1 MTYHIP
7 SMSMNTNEEKKLS
20 YGERLIA
27 ELQTAGCPTN
37 YIDVVQK
44 FMKSEHDKKVQFAEA
59 NRGVLT
65 FGKYK
70 DKDVRE
76 VYKLDPAYCQWL
88 NDKSSKFLRADI
100 KEVLAELLK

>member
-1 MTYHIP
+1 
-7 SMSMNTNEEKKLS
+7 MNTNITEEKSLN
-20 YGERLIA
+20 YCERLIL
-27 ELQTAGCPTN
+27 ELQTAGCPTIYTN
-37 YIDVVQK
+37 LVQK
-44 FMKSEHDKKVQFAEA
+44 FMKDEHDKKELYAAE

-70 DKDVRE
+70 NKDVKE
-76 VYKLDPAYCQWL
+76 VYKLDPTYCQWL

>member
-1 MTYHIP
+1 
-7 SMSMNTNEEKKLS
+7 MSDIKEEKSLS
-20 YGERLIA
+20 YCERLIL

-37 YIDVVQK
+37 YTDIVQK
-44 FMKSEHDKKVQFAEA
+44 FMKDEHDKKELYALA

-70 DKDVRE
+70 NKDVRE
-76 VYKLDPAYCQWL
+76 VYKLDPAYCKWL

-100 KEVLAELLK
+100 KEVLVEIMK